1 MLQKNFFKVI
11 LKSVYFYEGCFHICV
26 NNKTNT
32 ENTLRIVSHV
42 ILQKTII
49 EQKNR

>member
-11 LKSVYFYEGCFHICV
+11 LKSIYFYEGCFHICV

-49 EQKNR
+49 VQKNR